1 MFAVLALLA
10 AAVSAQPAD
19 TPAVARTKP
28 ALPPPVTRVLAFR
41 TPRPVEIDGLLTDPI
56 WATAQRVADFQQ
68 RDPLEGVAPTES
80 TVVWVAYDDAAL
92 YVAAR
97 MYDAHP
103 DSIVARLGR
112 RDANT
117 NSDAIVLYLDTY
129 HDHRSGFYFSVD
141 AAGTLSDGTLMND
154 DWDDNSWDG
163 VWEARTRIDS
173 LGWTAELRIPYSQL
187 RFIKADH
194 YIWGVNFKRSISRKN
209 ETDYLVYT
217 PKNSS
222 GFVSRFPELAGI
234 DGVTPPSRFEVLPY
248 VTNKAEFAPH
258 TPGDPYFSGSRYT
271 PTIGADVKVGLGSN
285 LTLDATVNPDFGQ
298 VEVDPAVVN
307 LSDVETFF
315 NEKRPFFVEG
325 SSIFDFGQGG
335 TNNNWGF
342 NWGNPQFFYSRRI
355 GRAPQGGLPSS
366 SSGPDYNDVPS
377 GTHILGAVKLTGKAF
392 NSWNVGAVSALTA
405 NETADVDTAGVRIKV
420 PVEPLSYYGV
430 YRVQKEFNAGR
441 QGLGVLS
448 TVAARHFDD
457 STLVNQLNSSSFALG
472 VDGWTSLDHD
482 KKWVLTGWVGASDVN
497 GTPARMLSLQE
508 SSLHYFQQPD
518 AQHVHVDSGATAMRG
533 FAGRV
538 AVNKQKGNWYANSA
552 FGVITPGFDV
562 SDVGFQF
569 RTGIYNMHAVGGY
582 RWTKPGKVFRAAE
595 WYGAAFRSYDFD
607 GNINWSGVFTTAWA
621 RMNNYYQLNFD
632 AAYNPWTVNNRR
644 TRGGPLT
651 LNPPGYQL
659 DGMVSSDSRKA
670 LVWMLMGGTYQA
682 ANDRNWYVSPSV
694 ELRPAPNVD
703 VSVGPNLSGEDTP
716 AQYVGTFADPNA
728 TATYGNRYMFATLH
742 QTELSAGI
750 RVNWTYTPKLSLQM
764 YVQPLISA
772 GAYSAFKAL
781 ARPRTYSFDT
791 YSDADSTFDSNT
803 FTAYPLGRNGGD
815 TIPVGNPNFNFKS
828 LRGNA
833 VLRWE
838 YMPGSTLYLVW
849 TQTRSDFENQGDFN
863 FGNSVHRLA
872 QAKPDNIFLVKFT
885 YWWNP

>member
-1 MFAVLALLA
+1 MLAVLAVLA
-10 AAVSAQPAD
+10 ALVPAQPAD
-19 TPAVARTKP
+19 SPQVVRNKSL
-28 ALPPPVTRVLAFR
+28 LPPPVTRVMAFR
-41 TPRPVEIDGLLTDPI
+41 TPRPVAVDGVLSDPI

-68 RDPLEGVAPTES
+68 RDPVEGAAPTES

-103 DSIVARLGR
+103 DSIIARLGR

-117 NSDAIVLYLDTY
+117 NSDRLTLYLDTY
-129 HDHRSGFYFSVD
+129 HDHRSGFYFTVD

-163 VWEARTRIDS
+163 VWEGRARIDS

-187 RFIKADH
+187 RFVKADH
-194 YIWGVNFKRSISRKN
+194 YLWGINARRTIARKN
-209 ETDYLVYT
+209 ENDYLVYT

-222 GFVSRFPELAGI
+222 GFVSRFPDLAGI
-234 DGVTPPSRFEVLPY
+234 DGVTPPARLEVLPY

-258 TPGDPYFSGSRYT
+258 TLGDPFFNGSRYT
-271 PTIGADVKVGLGSN
+271 PAIGADVKVGLGSN

-335 TNNNWGF
+335 TNSNWGF
-342 NWGNPQFFYSRRI
+342 NWGNPRFFYSRRI
-355 GRAPQGGLPSS
+355 GRAPQGSVPSA
-366 SSGPDYNDVPS
+366 DYVDVPG
-377 GTHILGAVKLTGKAF
+377 GTHILGALKLTGKAF
-392 NSWNVGAVSALTA
+392 NSWNVGAISAVTA
-405 NETADVDTAGVRIKV
+405 QESAELDTAGVHFRV
-420 PVEPLSYYGV
+420 PVEPLTYYGV
-430 YRVQKEFNAGR
+430 YRVQKEFNGGR

-448 TVAARHFDD
+448 TVAARHFGDT
-457 STLVNQLNSSSFALG
+457 TLVNQLNRSSLALG
-472 VDGWTSLDHD
+472 VDGWTALDHG
-482 KKWVLTGWVGASDVN
+482 KTWVLTGWVGATDISGTRARLLDV
-497 GTPARMLSLQE
+497 QQ

-518 AQHVHVDSGATAMRG
+518 AEHVRVDSNATSLRG
-533 FAGRV
+533 VAGRV
-538 AVNKQKGNWYANSA
+538 AVNKQRGNWYVNSA
-552 FGVITPGFDV
+552 FGVISPGFDV

-582 RWTKPGKVFRAAE
+582 RWTRPGKVVRAAE
-595 WYGAAFRSYDFD
+595 LYGAAFRSYDFD
-607 GNINWSGVFTTAWA
+607 GNINWTGVFTTAWA
-621 RMNNYYQLNFD
+621 QLHNFYQVNFN

-659 DGMVSSDSRKA
+659 DAMVNSDSRKA
-670 LVWMLMGGTYQA
+670 WVLMLMGGSYQA
-682 ANDRNWYVSPSV
+682 LSDRNWYVSPSIEV
-694 ELRPAPNVD
+694 RPAPNVD
-703 VSVGPNLSGEDTP
+703 VTVGPNFSKEATP
-716 AQYVGTFADPNA
+716 SQYVGTFADPNA
-728 TATYGNRYMFATLH
+728 TATFGNRYMFATLH
-742 QTELSAGI
+742 QTEVSAGI

-764 YVQPLISA
+764 YMQPLISA
-772 GAYSAFKAL
+772 GAYSDFKAL
-781 ARPRTYSFDT
+781 ARPRTYSFDH
-791 YSDADSTFDSNT
+791 YSDADSTFNSST
-803 FTAYPLGRNGGD
+803 FTAYPLGPSGGD
-815 TIPVGNPNFNFKS
+815 SIPVGNPNFNFKS

-838 YMPGSTLYLVW
+838 YMPGSTLFLVW
-849 TQTRSDFENQGDFN
+849 TQTRNDFENVGDFN
-863 FGNSVHRLA
+863 FGNSMHRLA

>member
-1 MFAVLALLA
+1 MLAVLAALA
-10 AAVSAQPAD
+10 AAVPAQPAD
-19 TPAVARTKP
+19 SPAVLRGKNDP
-28 ALPPPVTRVLAFR
+28 AAVEQVLAMR
-41 TPRPVEIDGLLTDPI
+41 TLRPVVIDGVLSDPI
-56 WATAQRVADFQQ
+56 WASAQRVANFQQ
-68 RDPLEGVAPTES
+68 RDPVEGVSPTES

-103 DSIVARLGR
+103 DSIIARLGR

-117 NSDAIVLYLDTY
+117 NSDRFVLYLDTY
-129 HDHRSGFYFSVD
+129 HDHRSGFYFSID
-141 AAGTLSDGTLMND
+141 AAGTLWDGTLMND

-163 VWEARTRIDS
+163 VWEGRTRIDS

-187 RFIKADH
+187 RFLKADH
-194 YIWGVNFKRSISRKN
+194 YLWGINFRRTISRKN
-209 ETDYLVYT
+209 ENDYLVYT

-234 DGVTPPSRFEVLPY
+234 DGVTPPARLEVLPY
-248 VTNKAEFAPH
+248 ITNKAEFAPH
-258 TPGDPYFSGSRYT
+258 AAGDPFFHGSRYT
-271 PTIGADVKVGLGSN
+271 PALGADVKVGLGSN

-325 SSIFDFGQGG
+325 ASIFDFGYGG

-355 GRAPQGGLPSS
+355 GRAPQGGLPDAAYS
-366 SSGPDYNDVPS
+366 DVPN
-377 GTHILGAVKLTGKAF
+377 GTHILGALKLTGKAL
-392 NSWNVGAVSALTA
+392 NSWNVGAVSAITA
-405 NETADVDTAGVRIKV
+405 KETADLMDTAGVRSRV

-430 YRVQKEFNAGR
+430 YRIQKEFNGGR

-457 STLVNQLNSSSFALG
+457 TTLVNELNSSSLALG
-472 VDGWTSLDHD
+472 VDGWTALDHD
-482 KKWVLTGWVGASDVN
+482 KTWVLTGWAGASDVN
-497 GTPARMLSLQE
+497 GTPTRLLALQQN
-508 SSLHYFQQPD
+508 SLHYFQQPD
-518 AQHVHVDSGATAMRG
+518 GEHVHVDSAATSMRG
-533 FAGRV
+533 LAGRV
-538 AVNKQKGNWYANSA
+538 AVNKQRGNWYANSA
-552 FGVITPGFDV
+552 FGVISPGFDV

-595 WYGAAFRSYDFD
+595 LYGAAFRSYDFD

-621 RMNNYYQLNFD
+621 QLHNFYQVNFD

-651 LNPPGYQL
+651 LNPPGYQV
-659 DGMVSSDSRKA
+659 DGGINSDSRKA
-670 LVWMLMGGTYQA
+670 WVLMLMGGTYQA
-682 ANDRNWYVSPSV
+682 ANDRNWYLSPSI

-703 VSVGPNLSGEDTP
+703 VTVGPNFSREDTP
-716 AQYVGTFADPNA
+716 SQYVGTFADPNA
-728 TATYGNRYMFATLH
+728 TATFGHRYMFATLH
-742 QTELSAGI
+742 QTEVSAGI

-764 YVQPLISA
+764 YMQPLISA
-772 GAYSAFKAL
+772 GAYSDYKAL
-781 ARPRTYSFDT
+781 ARPRTYAFDH
-791 YSDADSTFDSNT
+791 YSDADSTFNSST
-803 FTAYPLGRNGGD
+803 YTAYPDGPGG
-815 TIPVGNPNFNFKS
+815 PALAVGNPNFNFKS

-838 YMPGSTLYLVW
+838 YLPGSTLYFVW
-849 TQTRSDFENQGDFN
+849 TQTRSDYENQGDFN
-863 FGNSVHRLA
+863 FGNAMHRLA